1 MKLEY
6 LEQKG
11 SCRCPVSEVD
21 KLASDRNTE
30 ATLKSGMNQLKAL
43 VRNNRGFTLIE
54 SMILV
59 VVLAALVLTIYIG
72 VMYAEK
78 QTKLNYRH
86 RVATF
91 LASGEIDKQYTLF
104 MKEGF
109 MRPYTGRQVIIDD
122 QSESVV
128 RGSLSLTVRRDVE
141 FHITKQYGFTALI
154 AEVVWIDPE
163 TKRNHKVVMR
173 EDFYDVEGKVNP

>member
-1 MKLEY
+1 M
-6 LEQKG
+6 EQKG
-11 SCRCPVSEVD
+11 SCRCLESDIDVRTTGRNME
-21 KLASDRNTE
+21 AS
-30 ATLKSGMNQLKAL
+30 LISSKNQLKAL
-43 VRNNRGFTLIE
+43 VTSNRGFTLLE
-54 SMILV
+54 VMILV
-59 VVLAALVLTIYIG
+59 VVLAAMVLTIYIG

-91 LASGEIDKQYTLF
+91 LASGEIEKQYTLY

-122 QSESVV
+122 QSESIV
-128 RGSLSLTVRRDVE
+128 RGSLSLNVTRDVE
-141 FHITKQYGFTALI
+141 FHITKRYGYTALV
-154 AEVVWIDPE
+154 AEVNWVDPE
-163 TKRNHKVVMR
+163 TKKSNKVVLR